1 MKALT
6 FWEAAAFQYTNPKTG
21 MLAAATAGSFIG
33 NSATIARIS
42 TIVAIFSIATVR
54 QSYHL
59 GLAGCGAA
67 KLAWRGR
74 ANANLQHRDGRS
86 FSPPLHCG

>member
-42 TIVAIFSIATVR
+42 TIVAVFSIATVG
-54 QSYHL
+54 SL
-59 GLAGCGAA
+59 ITWA
-67 KLAWRGR
+67 
-74 ANANLQHRDGRS
+74 
-86 FSPPLHCG
+86 